1 MVPLSFTF
9 FIYLFGWGLV
19 TPIFNIRIN
28 DVTGSLFLS
37 GIVFSIFSFVK
48 IFLDP
53 SIGLLC
59 DKVNPK
65 KILQWTLLS
74 YTVIFFLY
82 TLANTTLEL
91 ILIRV
96 FHGLAA
102 ALLWIAGWTLVRHKS
117 KGRYAQEEISAWITI
132 QDIAYIIAPIIGG
145 FIITAYSWEP
155 AFYLASIISF
165 IAFVYAS
172 FRLKSP
178 KMSKNHNKSFKQQWR
193 SFFKDKSSATRLV
206 LLTFLVIVIFTAFGA
221 FLPLQLDSNG
231 ISIEEISII
240 LSIATITPYILFPVL
255 IGVLSDKYGRKIP
268 TLIGLL
274 LSAFG
279 LYNFSIIS
287 SFTQFFF
294 YTFVIHTGVAFIST
308 SYNAELN
315 DLTPKGQ
322 TGGFT
327 GIFEMIKD
335 IAATIGPIIAGFIS
349 SIASINYTFLIL
361 AFTALGSTLVLK
373 GFKNY

>member
-1 MVPLSFTF
+1 
-9 FIYLFGWGLV
+9 
-19 TPIFNIRIN
+19 
-28 DVTGSLFLS
+28 
-37 GIVFSIFSFVK
+37 
-48 IFLDP
+48 
-53 SIGLLC
+53 
-59 DKVNPK
+59 
-65 KILQWTLLS
+65 
-74 YTVIFFLY
+74 
-82 TLANTTLEL
+82 
-91 ILIRV
+91 LIRV

-193 SFFKDKSSATRLV
+193 SFFKNKSSATRLV
-206 LLTFLVIVIFTAFGA
+206 LLTFLVIVIFAAFGA
-221 FLPLQLDSNG
+221 FLPLQLNNNG

-255 IGVLSDKYGRKIP
+255 IGVLSDRYGRKIP

-287 SFTQFFF
+287 SFAQFFF

-315 DLTPKGQ
+315 DLLPKGQ

-335 IAATIGPIIAGFIS
+335 IGATIGPIIAGLVS
-349 SIASINYTFLIL
+349 SIASINYMFLIL